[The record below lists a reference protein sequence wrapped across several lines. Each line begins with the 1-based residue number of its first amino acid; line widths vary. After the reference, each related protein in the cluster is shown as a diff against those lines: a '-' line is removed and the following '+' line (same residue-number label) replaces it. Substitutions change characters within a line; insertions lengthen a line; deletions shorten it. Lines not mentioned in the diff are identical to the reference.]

1 MGSTYENHEGN
12 QKVWKNNL
20 SPDGQNPAALSSVNG
35 SNQLISRR
43 HRVEEHS
50 DEMRY
55 DSTGMFHWCKPRR
68 ISEAELTKEQCAQ
81 LNLQVETANIN
92 VSINNLSY

>member
-1 MGSTYENHEGN
+1 MASTFENHESS
-12 QKVWKNNL
+12 QKIWKNNL
-20 SPDGQNPAALSSVNG
+20 SPDQAPSGTTNG
-35 SNQLISRR
+35 GLLSRR
-43 HRVEEHS
+43 HPVEEHS

-81 LNLQVETANIN
+81 LNLQVTI
-92 VSINNLSY
+92 